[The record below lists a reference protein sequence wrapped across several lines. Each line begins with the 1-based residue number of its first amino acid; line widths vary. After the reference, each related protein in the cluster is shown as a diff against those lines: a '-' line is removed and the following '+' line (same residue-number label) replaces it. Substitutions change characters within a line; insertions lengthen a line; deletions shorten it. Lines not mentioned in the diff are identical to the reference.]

1 MKKLFTIAAVLL
13 LGTLAHAQ
21 DSKTIYN
28 KFSDEKG
35 VSAVYISPSMFKMIG
50 KLPEIEIGDNGEKVD
65 ITPIVNTLKGFY
77 LLNSSDD
84 GIVRRLNNDVKGLL
98 DKGSFEL
105 MMEAKNDGETIR
117 IYTDGDDNIIR
128 SLVMMAL
135 SGSEATFLSMD
146 GLINREA
153 LEKMIARSR
162 R

>member
-1 MKKLFTIAAVLL
+1 MY
-13 LGTLAHAQ
+13 
-21 DSKTIYN
+21 KTIYN

-153 LEKMIARSR
+153 LEQMIARSR